1 MTDYQA
7 VIFDMD
13 GTLIQQAIDFLSLRA
28 ELGVPD
34 GTGIL
39 EHLATMTPADREAGL
54 AKLVDRETA
63 AAQRADLMPGAD
75 AVLAAIREAG
85 LKTALLTRNGPDAA
99 GIVLSRFDLPFDLV
113 WTRDQGPIKPEPDGV
128 LRACKTLGVEPTRT
142 VSVGDFY
149 YDIQAANATGA
160 VSVLLVVGE
169 RPAWADEADHVID
182 ALPQLLEILEL

>member
-1 MTDYQA
+1 
-7 VIFDMD
+7 
-13 GTLIQQAIDFLSLRA
+13 
-28 ELGVPD
+28 
-34 GTGIL
+34 
-39 EHLATMTPADREAGL
+39 
-54 AKLVDRETA
+54 
-63 AAQRADLMPGAD
+63 
-75 AVLAAIREAG
+75 
-85 LKTALLTRNGPDAA
+85 LTRNGPDAA

>member
-1 MTDYQA
+1 MTNYQA

-34 GTGIL
+34 GAGIL
-39 EHLATMTPADREAGL
+39 EHLATLSPADRAAGL
-54 AKLVDRETA
+54 AKLLERETA
-63 AAQRADLMPGAD
+63 AARQATLMPGAD
-75 AVLAAIREAG
+75 TVLAAIRQAG
-85 LKTALLTRNGPDAA
+85 LKTALLTRNGPEGA
-99 GIVLSRFDLPFDLV
+99 GIVLERFDLPFDLV

-128 LRACKTLGVEPTRT
+128 LRACATLGVEPTRA
-142 VSVGDFY
+142 VSVGDFH
-149 YDIQAANATGA
+149 YDVQAANAAGA
-160 VSVLLVVGE
+160 VSVLLTVDA